1 MGTWVLNIKKKSFNH
16 PCHLKSRVPTPRQ
29 LCRGKNRKAESKDLI
44 IWHYAYTHK
53 LTWHDAYE
61 GLLKVCYLWCA
72 TRTLNE
78 DYVQSILD
86 SSCISTTNIPDRACV
101 PDFCDEVKLCH
112 AVPPLPPTHADFEC
126 GASHIRYV
134 LCHTLVQTIGKVNEW
149 EQGFE
154 PTEMEENIQE
164 RGLEF
169 SIPNPLSQLL
179 QHNVPRPSL
188 FKLCWISCHVN
199 TRNYLV
205 YYNYD
210 D

>member
-1 MGTWVLNIKKKSFNH
+1 MHILISWPDMMLMKVYSKYVICGVLQGLWMKTMFKVYWIALALAQQTYQIELVFPISVTKWSCAM
-16 PCHLKSRVPTPRQ
+16 PC
-29 LCRGKNRKAESKDLI
+29 
-44 IWHYAYTHK
+44 
-53 LTWHDAYE
+53 
-61 GLLKVCYLWCA
+61 
-72 TRTLNE
+72 
-78 DYVQSILD
+78 
-86 SSCISTTNIPDRACV
+86 
-101 PDFCDEVKLCH
+101 
-112 AVPPLPPTHADFEC
+112 PPTHADFEC

>member
-1 MGTWVLNIKKKSFNH
+1 MHILISWPDMMLMKVYSKYVICGVLQGLWIKTMFKVYWIALALAQQTYQIELVFPISVTKWSCAM
-16 PCHLKSRVPTPRQ
+16 PCPPHTRRFWMWSITYQIRSVPHFS
-29 LCRGKNRKAESKDLI
+29 A
-44 IWHYAYTHK
+44 
-53 LTWHDAYE
+53 
-61 GLLKVCYLWCA
+61 LW
-72 TRTLNE
+72 TG
-78 DYVQSILD
+78 I
-86 SSCISTTNIPDRACV
+86 
-101 PDFCDEVKLCH
+101 
-112 AVPPLPPTHADFEC
+112 
-126 GASHIRYV
+126 
-134 LCHTLVQTIGKVNEW
+134 QTIGKVNEW